1 MMGLTNVRNGIFN
14 ALNALN
20 GFLKSVCRWITSFP
34 SVPFDP

>member
-20 GFLKSVCRWITSFP
+20 GFRKSVCRWIIKSQ
-34 SVPFDP
+34 